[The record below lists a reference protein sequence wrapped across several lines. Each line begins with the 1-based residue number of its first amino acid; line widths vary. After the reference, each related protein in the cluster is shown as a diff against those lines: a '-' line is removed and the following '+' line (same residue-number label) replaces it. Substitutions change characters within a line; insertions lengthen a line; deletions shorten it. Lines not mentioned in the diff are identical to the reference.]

1 MMDELLQLYCFAE
14 DLDTLEHAAKEV
26 ADFLAGPV
34 SRLLFSTRVNAKQNT
49 RVAILICWTMYD
61 YAYILC

>member
-1 MMDELLQLYCFAE
+1 MDELLQLYCFAE

-34 SRLLFSTRVNAKQNT
+34 SLISVLIRPGAKQHQSCDIDLLDD
-49 RVAILICWTMYD
+49 V
-61 YAYILC
+61 